1 VERSSVHNHQAPPE
15 KSGGALPFYIEL
27 HLRVF
32 ELHFGLA
39 LTCPNGCDAGWFCE
53 VEAQIRR
60 TVSIHEDGSVF
71 VAPGPPYEVE
81 EIGVEWPVFV

>member
-1 VERSSVHNHQAPPE
+1 L
-15 KSGGALPFYIEL
+15 GI
-27 HLRVF
+27 
-32 ELHFGLA
+32 A
-39 LTCPNGCDAGWFCE
+39 LTCPNGCDAGWFYE

-81 EIGVEWPVFV
+81 EIGEHWPVFVCKKFEDTVPAMPGTFDWD